1 MKSVVAAIIVIA
13 FFNSQLLFADGAPF
27 IEVSKRNQK
36 NEDTQPAKPE
46 KKEEKKVEQKKPASK
61 KAVEK
66 DEDDEDDE
74 DDEEETPAPV
84 VKAAEK
90 VNEQSPEVKTPV
102 MPVGEP
108 EKLLVQKITG
118 VDVEESVA
126 KTIEEAIVL
135 NIGQRSGFS
144 VVTSA
149 ELESAVKFTEKQAQ
163 MGCESSSECLIEI
176 QKKLECD
183 TLISGKVAKLGDEFI
198 LSLNTVNVNDGSVGI
213 RTTAQAKDVSELKT
227 KLPTALD
234 EILGIAELKPMF
246 QLKPGENLKLAVMP
260 LAARGVET
268 ATADA
273 LTAILSS
280 ELNSIQG
287 VSVISQDDIKAM
299 LAKAEMDS
307 TMQCSDSMECI
318 IEIGA
323 SLGLSKLITGSVGK
337 VKNTWVISVQL
348 IDTRRAEVDN
358 RVLESFDGEQDEL
371 RNAIKLAAYQIAG
384 IDYSM
389 KKGGIDLSFNVKEAV
404 IQLGSEKGEIK
415 QSQYKLTDVV
425 PGRYSLKVIAD
436 PKDYIP
442 FQTDI
447 YIAPGA
453 NNVKNLTIMKTP
465 TPWYK
470 TWWFW
475 TVTGVVVLGA
485 AAATTTVLM
494 LEKDDDGYVE
504 MPMGVK

>member
-1 MKSVVAAIIVIA
+1 VARTV
-13 FFNSQLLFADGAPF
+13 
-27 IEVSKRNQK
+27 
-36 NEDTQPAKPE
+36 
-46 KKEEKKVEQKKPASK
+46 
-61 KAVEK
+61 
-66 DEDDEDDE
+66 
-74 DDEEETPAPV
+74 
-84 VKAAEK
+84 
-90 VNEQSPEVKTPV
+90 
-102 MPVGEP
+102 
-108 EKLLVQKITG
+108 
-118 VDVEESVA
+118 
-126 KTIEEAIVL
+126 EEAIVL
-135 NIGQRSGFS
+135 NIGSRAGYS

-149 ELESAVKFTEKQAQ
+149 EMESAIKFTEKSMV
-163 MGCESSSECLIEI
+163 MGCESSTECLVEI
-176 QKKLECD
+176 QKKLDCD

-198 LSLNTVNVNDGSVGI
+198 LSLNTVNVNDGSVGL
-213 RTTAQAKDVSELKT
+213 RTTAQAKDIAELKT
-227 KLPTALD
+227 KLPLALD
-234 EILGIAELKPMF
+234 EIMGIAEIKPMF
-246 QLKPGENLKLAVMP
+246 QLKPGEELKLAVMP

-287 VSVISQDDIKAM
+287 VSVIGQDDIKAM
-299 LAKAEMDS
+299 LAKVEMDA
-307 TMQCSDSMECI
+307 TMQCSDSLECI
-318 IEIGA
+318 VEIGA

-337 VKNTWVISVQL
+337 VKDTWVIGVQL
-348 IDTRRAEVDN
+348 IDTRKGEVDN

-384 IDYSM
+384 VDYST
-389 KKGGIDLSFNVKEAV
+389 KKGGIDLSFNVKEAT
-404 IQLGSEKGEIK
+404 IQFGSEKGEIK
-415 QSQYKLTDVV
+415 QSQYKLAEIL

-436 PKDYIP
+436 PKDYVP

-453 NNVKNLTIMKTP
+453 NNVKNLTILKTP

-494 LEKDDDGYVE
+494 LESKDDGFVE
-504 MPMGVK
+504 TPMGTK

>member
-1 MKSVVAAIIVIA
+1 
-13 FFNSQLLFADGAPF
+13 
-27 IEVSKRNQK
+27 
-36 NEDTQPAKPE
+36 
-46 KKEEKKVEQKKPASK
+46 
-61 KAVEK
+61 
-66 DEDDEDDE
+66 
-74 DDEEETPAPV
+74 EEEVAPV
-84 VKAAEK
+84 VKKPAQTEKKSTAVEKKAE
-90 VNEQSPEVKTPV
+90 PVKKEMVAEPKPV
-102 MPVGEP
+102 EKSTVPATVQKPVQPVPAGEP
-108 EKLLVQKITG
+108 KKLLVQKITG

-126 KTIEEAIVL
+126 RTVEEAIVL
-135 NIGQRSGFS
+135 NIGSRAGYS

-149 ELESAVKFTEKQAQ
+149 EMESAIKFTEKSMV
-163 MGCESSSECLIEI
+163 MGCESSTECLVEI
-176 QKKLECD
+176 QKKLDCD

-198 LSLNTVNVNDGSVGI
+198 LSLNTVNVNDGSVGL
-213 RTTAQAKDVSELKT
+213 RTTAQAKDIAELKT
-227 KLPTALD
+227 KLPLALD
-234 EILGIAELKPMF
+234 EIMGIAEIKPMF
-246 QLKPGENLKLAVMP
+246 QLKPGEELKLAVMP

-287 VSVISQDDIKAM
+287 VSVIGQDDIKAM
-299 LAKAEMDS
+299 LAKVEMDA
-307 TMQCSDSMECI
+307 TMQCSDSLECI
-318 IEIGA
+318 VEIGA

-337 VKNTWVISVQL
+337 VKDTWVIGVQL
-348 IDTRRAEVDN
+348 IDTRKGEVDN

-384 IDYSM
+384 VDYST
-389 KKGGIDLSFNVKEAV
+389 KKGGIDLSFNVKEAT
-404 IQLGSEKGEIK
+404 IQFGSEKGEIK
-415 QSQYKLTDVV
+415 QSQYKLAEIL

-436 PKDYIP
+436 PKDYVP

-453 NNVKNLTIMKTP
+453 NNVKNLTILKTP

-494 LEKDDDGYVE
+494 LESKDDGFVE
-504 MPMGVK
+504 TQMGTK